1 MMVIV
6 MPTNINS
13 LFLVMTQ
20 TDNYARCYSGYTHAH
35 MYPYVVINY
44 TYVIREVYVGAWY
57 SESWIK
63 VKKRSEFFWDFSQI
77 YKNDTEMNHFLFPRM
92 DSACVQMQ
100 NGSL

>member
-6 MPTNINS
+6 MPANISS

-20 TDNYARCYSGYTHAH
+20 TDNYARCYTH

-44 TYVIREVYVGAWY
+44 TYVIRDVVAWY
-57 SESWIK
+57 SGRWIK
-63 VKKRSEFFWDFSQI
+63 VNKRSEIFWDFSQI

-92 DSACVQMQ
+92 DSTCVQMQ